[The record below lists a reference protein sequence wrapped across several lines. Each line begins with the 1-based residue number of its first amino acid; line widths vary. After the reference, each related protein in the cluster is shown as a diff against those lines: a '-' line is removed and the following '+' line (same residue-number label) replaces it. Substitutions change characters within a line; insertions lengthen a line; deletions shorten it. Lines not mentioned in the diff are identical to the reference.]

1 MTKLNADELNKL
13 IQVCDIAVK
22 AGGLNIAKEVLP
34 LAEKL
39 SVMISETKPLYD
51 EMTGFTV

>member
-22 AGGLNIAKEVLP
+22 SGGLNIAKEVLP